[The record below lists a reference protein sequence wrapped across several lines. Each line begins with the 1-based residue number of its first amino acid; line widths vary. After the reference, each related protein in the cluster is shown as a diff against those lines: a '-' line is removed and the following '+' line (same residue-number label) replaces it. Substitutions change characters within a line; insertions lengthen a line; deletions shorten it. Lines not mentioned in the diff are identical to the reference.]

1 MISKEKLD
9 EINRLKQEIDS
20 HGKLP
25 ADVLKKINYKLR
37 LEWNYTSNSMEGNTL
52 TRDETRSV
60 MVGNIDV
67 HDKPIKDLLE
77 MKGHDDVISKIME
90 IGKGQ
95 LNLSEGRIRE
105 IHKGIMHEE
114 DPAKAKMIGEWKL
127 KYNIIYTNKGEK
139 IDFAP
144 PGEVPERMHE
154 LINWLNTEKEK
165 IEHTDKNALH
175 PAEIAFKFHLVYVT
189 IHPFYDGNG
198 RTARIFTNLILIA
211 YGYPPIYIKTSE
223 KDTYG
228 NYLGD
233 IQGYGGNPDLFY
245 DFMAGLLI
253 RSLQLTLDA
262 IEGKEIGELDDVDKE
277 IELLKREFKVID
289 YEKIKKSVEVVSH
302 LFVNTLIPFFE
313 TIQREIGTFN
323 EHFMEHRFRLKP
335 SEMSVSSISLERENA
350 IDKIQETILEHYP
363 SNRVELHFEWFGFRH
378 NREEPEVISVDFII
392 CLEDFYYV
400 LNCQQPSLLKLLN
413 KYQNK
418 DDAIHKRTEI
428 KKFYKEP
435 ILPKEQKMLISE
447 LKKEVLEKIKKI
459 SKDDN

>member
-20 HGKLP
+20 HEKLP

-60 MVGNIDV
+60 MVGNIEV
-67 HDKPIKDLLE
+67 SGKPIKDLLE

-114 DPAKAKMIGEWKL
+114 DPAKAKMIGEWKT
-127 KYNIIYTNKGEK
+127 KHNIIYTNKGEK

-144 PGEVPERMHE
+144 PTEVPERMHE

-165 IEHTDKNALH
+165 IEHGDKNSLH
-175 PAEIAFKFHLVYVT
+175 PAEIAFKFHLDYVT

-198 RTARIFTNLILIA
+198 RTARIFSNLILIA
-211 YGYPPIYIKTSE
+211 YGYPPIYIKTTE
-223 KDTYG
+223 KDIYG

-233 IQGYGGNPDLFY
+233 IQGYGGSPDLFY

-253 RSLQLTLDA
+253 RSLRITLDR
-262 IEGKEIGELDDVDKE
+262 IHGKEI
-277 IELLKREFKVID
+277 D
-289 YEKIKKSVEVVSH
+289 Y
-302 LFVNTLIPFFE
+302 
-313 TIQREIGTFN
+313 
-323 EHFMEHRFRLKP
+323 
-335 SEMSVSSISLERENA
+335 
-350 IDKIQETILEHYP
+350 
-363 SNRVELHFEWFGFRH
+363 
-378 NREEPEVISVDFII
+378 
-392 CLEDFYYV
+392 
-400 LNCQQPSLLKLLN
+400 
-413 KYQNK
+413 
-418 DDAIHKRTEI
+418 
-428 KKFYKEP
+428 
-435 ILPKEQKMLISE
+435 
-447 LKKEVLEKIKKI
+447 
-459 SKDDN
+459 